1 MNKKD
6 GPGNETSKDRP
17 VTNTINF
24 DKPDALVGQRLD
36 GRFLIEKNLTDDGAD
51 AGGIGV
57 VYLARDLKLMDKEVV
72 VKILQEDTLVREDS
86 IRKFLHEKEAL
97 IRLDHPGV
105 VRILDTG
112 ALTDGN
118 PFMVMEYIKG
128 RSLRKE
134 LHTKGPL
141 SFDLAAHVI
150 ESITDALAAAHA
162 EKILHRDI
170 KPANIMLTPQEG
182 GLDRVRLIDFGIAR
196 VGESKLAPVTMVRGL
211 SGTPHYMAP
220 EQLAGELHLTPAADI
235 YATAIVA
242 YELLTGNLPFN
253 PKSIPEMYHLEKEG
267 ARIPPRQLRPDLPVE
282 AESILL
288 SALQFDAAKRPQNA
302 RDFGRELGRA
312 LRKAVVKDNSKTVG
326 GKPNRATKEVSP
338 FDLTDFTTVNRQQDL
353 IGTKPE
359 GKAGLFKWLAAAAIL
374 AVLFAVPAGYFL
386 IKGLR
391 SAGNSNLGRNTN
403 QDGIAEPADQ
413 GTERELS
420 YYLMV
425 QKIRDGKPFEAPFQ
439 SSGRD
444 VYESG
449 YKFTMS
455 FEADADGYMYLFN
468 EGPDK
473 QGQTVYQ
480 LLFPTARANDGTS
493 RVSGGQVV
501 TTFSNSFTGGRG
513 AEIVWMIWTKE
524 KREDLEAIAS
534 SVVGKTL
541 AVTGENMDSLLTFI
555 SEQYKTEKTELS
567 KDSDDQRTVI
577 KARGDIVVHRLAL
590 QHR

>member
-1 MNKKD
+1 MDKND
-6 GPGNETSKDRP
+6 RPGNETSKGRP
-17 VTNTINF
+17 DTHTVNF
-24 DKPDALVGQRLD
+24 DKPDAMVGQRLD

-72 VKILQEDTLVREDS
+72 VKILQEETLLREDN

-134 LHTKGPL
+134 LHTKGQL

-150 ESITDALAAAHA
+150 ESITDALSAAHA

-196 VGESKLAPVTMVRGL
+196 VEESELAPVTIVRGL

-242 YELLTGNLPFN
+242 YEVLTGNLPFN

-267 ARIPPRQLRPDLPVE
+267 ARIPPRQLRPDLPLE

-302 RDFGRELGRA
+302 RAFGRELAGA
-312 LRKAVVKDNSKTVG
+312 LRKAAVKDNQKTAKG
-326 GKPNRATKEVSP
+326 APGRATKEVSP

-353 IGTKPE
+353 VGPTTEK
-359 GKAGLFKWLAAAAIL
+359 KAGLLKWLAAAVIL

-386 IKGLR
+386 VKGLR
-391 SAGNSNLGRNTN
+391 SADPNLGRNTN
-403 QDGIAEPADQ
+403 QDAITVPADQ
-413 GTERELS
+413 GTERELT
-420 YYLMV
+420 YFLMV
-425 QKIRDGKPFEAPFQ
+425 QKMRDGKPFEAPFQ
-439 SSGRD
+439 SSGRE
-444 VYESG
+444 VYETG
-449 YKFTMS
+449 YKFTLS
-455 FEADADGYMYLFN
+455 FTADANGYMYLFN
-468 EGPDK
+468 EGPDT
-473 QGQTVYQ
+473 QGQTGYY
-480 LLFPTARANDGTS
+480 LLFPTKSANDGLS
-493 RVSGGQVV
+493 QVVEGRVV
-501 TTFSNSFTGGRG
+501 TTSQVTFTGDRG
-513 AEIVWMIWTKE
+513 TEVMWMIWTKE
-524 KREDLEAIAS
+524 KRGDLEAIAA
-534 SVVGKTL
+534 SVVVKPGLVK
-541 AVTGENMDSLLTFI
+541 GENVNSLLSFI
-555 SEQYKTEKTELS
+555 GEQYKPEKTESS
-567 KDSDDQRTVI
+567 KDSDDQRTIV
-577 KARGDIVVHRLAL
+577 KGRGDVVVHRFELE
-590 QHR
+590 HR

>member
-1 MNKKD
+1 MDKND
-6 GPGNETSKDRP
+6 GPGKKTSNEQDLP
-17 VTNTINF
+17 DTNSVNF
-24 DKPDALVGQRLD
+24 DQPDAMVGQRLD

-112 ALTDGN
+112 NLTDGN

-134 LHTKGPL
+134 LHTRGQL

-150 ESITDALAAAHA
+150 ESITDALSAAHA

-196 VGESKLAPVTMVRGL
+196 VEESELAPVTVVRGL

-267 ARIPPRQLRPDLPVE
+267 ARIPPRQLRPDLPIE
-282 AESILL
+282 AENILL

-302 RDFGRELGRA
+302 RAFGRELAGA
-312 LRKAVVKDNSKTVG
+312 LRKAEVKDDQKTVTG
-326 GKPNRATKEVSP
+326 IPDLRTNKISP
-338 FDLTDFTTVNRQQDL
+338 ADLTDFPTVINRHDL
-353 IGTKPE
+353 IGPE
-359 GKAGLFKWLAAAAIL
+359 PERKAGLFKWLVTAVIL
-374 AVLFAVPAGYFL
+374 AFVAVPAGYFL
-386 IKGLR
+386 VKGFR
-391 SAGNSNLGRNTN
+391 SDGNSNLGRNTN
-403 QDGIAEPADQ
+403 QDAIAEPADQ

-420 YYLMV
+420 YFLMV
-425 QKIRDGKPFEAPFQ
+425 QKMRDGKPFEAPFK
-439 SSGRD
+439 SSGRE
-444 VYESG
+444 VYEPG
-449 YKFTMS
+449 YKFTMT
-455 FEADADGYMYLFN
+455 FKADAEGYIYLFN

-473 QGQTVYQ
+473 QGQTRFS
-480 LLFPTARANDGTS
+480 LLFPTPSANEGK
-493 RVSGGQVV
+493 SGIGEGQEI
-501 TTFSNSFTGGRG
+501 TTFSNTFTGSRG
-513 AEIVWMIWTKE
+513 TEVMWMIWTKE
-524 KREDLEAIAS
+524 KRDDLEAIAS
-534 SVVGKTL
+534 SAMEIGALKD
-541 AVTGENMDSLLTFI
+541 ENMNSLRSFLDK
-555 SEQYKTEKTELS
+555 YKTKKTESS
-567 KDSDDQRTVI
+567 KASDDERTIV
-577 KARGDIVVHRLAL
+577 KARGDVVVHRFEL

>member
-1 MNKKD
+1 MDKND
-6 GPGNETSKDRP
+6 GPGNETSKGRP
-17 VTNTINF
+17 DTNTVNF

-72 VKILQEDTLVREDS
+72 VKILQEETLVREDN

-134 LHTKGPL
+134 LHTKGQL

-150 ESITDALAAAHA
+150 ESITDALSAAHA

-196 VGESKLAPVTMVRGL
+196 VEESKLAPVTIVRGL

-267 ARIPPRQLRPDLPVE
+267 ARIPPRELRPDLPLE

-302 RDFGRELGRA
+302 RAFGRELAGA
-312 LRKAVVKDNSKTVG
+312 LRKAAVKDNQKTAKGVSG
-326 GKPNRATKEVSP
+326 RATKEVSP

-353 IGTKPE
+353 SGPKPE
-359 GKAGLFKWLAAAAIL
+359 RKAGLFTWLIAAVVL
-374 AVLFAVPAGYFL
+374 AVVAVPAGYFL
-386 IKGLR
+386 VKGFR
-391 SAGNSNLGRNTN
+391 SAGNSNVGRNTN
-403 QDGIAEPADQ
+403 QGDMTAPADQ
-413 GTERELS
+413 GMEREFS
-420 YYLMV
+420 YFLMV
-425 QKIRDGKPFEAPFQ
+425 QKMRDGKPFEAPFQ

-444 VYESG
+444 IYESG

-455 FEADADGYMYLFN
+455 FTADADGYMYLFN
-468 EGPDK
+468 EGPDN

-480 LLFPTARANDGTS
+480 LLFPTARTNNGTS
-493 RVSGGQVV
+493 RVSGRQVI
-501 TTFSNSFTGGRG
+501 TTFSSSFTGGRG
-513 AEIVWMIWTKE
+513 REVVWMIWTKE

-541 AVTGENMDSLLTFI
+541 AVTDENLNSFLSFI
-555 SEQYKTEKTELS
+555 GEQYKTEKTESS
-567 KDSDDQRTVI
+567 KDSDNERTVV
-577 KARGDIVVHRLAL
+577 KARGDIVVHRLEL